1 MRSVVLNTVAKAIL
15 PLVLLFAIYLLMRG
29 HNAPG
34 GGFEAGV
41 MAGIVV
47 ALQYI
52 AFGDE
57 YGRKIFGVNY
67 RDVLAL
73 GLLIAVGTGIVSML
87 FGYPFL
93 TSEFWELDLP
103 FFHKV
108 EIASSC
114 FFDIGVFLVVVGGIL
129 TIVSTIR
136 R

>member
-1 MRSVVLNTVAKAIL
+1 MKSVILNTVARVML
-15 PLVLLFAIYLLMRG
+15 PLVLIFAIYLLFRG

-34 GGFEAGV
+34 GGFIAGV

-57 YGRKIFGVNY
+57 YGGKIFGINY
-67 RDVLAL
+67 RDVFAV
-73 GLLIAVGTGIVSML
+73 GLLIAAGTGIVAMIC
-87 FGYPFL
+87 GYPFL
-93 TSEFWELDLP
+93 TSEVWHLEWP
-103 FFHKV
+103 FFGDV
-108 EIASSC
+108 EIASAM